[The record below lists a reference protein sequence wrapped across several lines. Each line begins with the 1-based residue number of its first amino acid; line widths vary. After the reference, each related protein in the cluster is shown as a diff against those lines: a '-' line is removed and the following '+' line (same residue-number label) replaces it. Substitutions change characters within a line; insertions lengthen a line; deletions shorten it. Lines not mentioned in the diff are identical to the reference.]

1 MSFARSTRIL
11 AAFLAAAGLLFSQ
24 LAVSAYSCMA
34 MGMQA
39 ESAMDNENL
48 CERHCNYGSAS
59 LDAAQPWSPL
69 PAASAP
75 PIRIVPM
82 EVPAVAIEAL
92 RDEWPAEGPAPPLI
106 RFTVLRI

>member
-1 MSFARSTRIL
+1 MNLRRSTRFL
-11 AAFLAAAGLLFSQ
+11 AAILAAAGLLFSQ

-39 ESAMDNENL
+39 EEAFDSGNL

-69 PAASAP
+69 PPAAAP
-75 PIRIVPM
+75 VIRVVPL
-82 EVPAVAIEAL
+82 EVPVVAVEAL
-92 RDEWPAEGPAPPLI
+92 RGEWPAEGPAPPLI